1 MSLIM
6 IVLIAVSLSM
16 DAFAVSVSNGIALR
30 TISTKDSM
38 WTGIF
43 FGVFQFLMPV
53 IGWILGTSVKSY
65 IEAIDHWVAFGLLL
79 IIGGGM
85 IKEALFCDEEDDCS
99 CEVSLSSKKLA
110 LQAVATS
117 IDALAVGISFAVLD
131 VNVLFASAVIGV
143 ICFVISFTGCKV
155 GKTIGHIVQEKA
167 EIAGGIVLIL
177 IGFKILVE
185 HLFM

>member
-30 TISTKDSM
+30 SISTKDSVR
-38 WTGIF
+38 TGIF

-85 IKEALFCDEEDDCS
+85 IKEALSCDEEDCS

-117 IDALAVGISFAVLD
+117 IDALAVGISFAMLD

-143 ICFVISFTGCKV
+143 ICFCISFTGCKI

-177 IGFKILVE
+177 IGLKILVE

>member
-38 WTGIF
+38 RTGIF

-85 IKEALFCDEEDDCS
+85 IKEALSCDEEECS

-143 ICFVISFTGCKV
+143 ICFVVSFTGCKV
-155 GKTIGHIVQEKA
+155 GKTIGHIEQEKA

>member
-1 MSLIM
+1 
-6 IVLIAVSLSM
+6 
-16 DAFAVSVSNGIALR
+16 
-30 TISTKDSM
+30 
-38 WTGIF
+38 
-43 FGVFQFLMPV
+43 
-53 IGWILGTSVKSY
+53 
-65 IEAIDHWVAFGLLL
+65 
-79 IIGGGM
+79 M
-85 IKEALFCDEEDDCS
+85 IKEALSCDEEECS
-99 CEVSLSSKKLA
+99 CEVSLSSGKLA

-185 HLFM
+185 HLFV